1 MATDIITKGF
11 LTTALTPFG
20 GQWKKMKKIIV
31 NELLSPHQHQ
41 WLKNKRNEEADDLMF
56 YVYNK
61 CKNIND
67 DGLVNVRIVAQ
78 NYCYNLMRK
87 LIFNSRY
94 FGEAEEVDHVDAVF
108 TLLKYIFLFC
118 VSDYIPLLRGLDID
132 GHERKVKDAMS
143 IVNKYNDPIIERRIE
158 KWKDGSKSSADAE
171 DLLDILISLKD
182 ANNKPLLTSDE
193 IKAQAL
199 ELVLGGVDN
208 PSCAAEFAIAEMINQ
223 PDLLQRAIEE
233 LDNVVGKQRLVQ
245 ESDIP
250 NLNYVKACAREAFRL
265 HSVRIFNLPHVAM
278 DDIEVGIYMIP
289 KGSHVLLSKQG
300 HLKNDGSMVVLAEPD
315 LKFISFSTGRRGC
328 PGNVLGTTMTI
339 MLLGRLLHG
348 FNWSGPPNVST
359 IDLLKYSNGDRY
371 LGGPLVAIA
380 KPRLAVELYHP

>member
-1 MATDIITKGF
+1 
-11 LTTALTPFG
+11 
-20 GQWKKMKKIIV
+20 
-31 NELLSPHQHQ
+31 
-41 WLKNKRNEEADDLMF
+41 MF

-289 KGSHVLLSKQG
+289 K
-300 HLKNDGSMVVLAEPD
+300 D